1 MSTSAVEQDTT
12 GGTAPTP
19 SRGRRWPRRLLV
31 SVLVLLVLLTGL
43 LLGGGGWY
51 FAGEIDASA
60 LTVEPTH
67 PETVLTAA
75 RVGDGDITLAVDD
88 AASWRDELGSTGVF
102 GVFAGDSYGQV
113 FGTSSGPGAE
123 ITRQFRMLEGT
134 RPQDTESVGWTRN
147 AFPDPEAALG
157 RRTREISYPSDLG
170 DAPAWFVPGRSS
182 TWAVL
187 VHGKGESRVEML
199 RLMRSTVGAG
209 LPSMAITY
217 RNDVGAPQ
225 EPSHRYQYG
234 RTEWR
239 DLAKAVD
246 YATGHGADRV
256 VLVGASMGGGIIA
269 SYLQHTPSHPRVAG
283 LVLDAPMLD
292 LGETVSYGA
301 SQRPLP
307 LFGHVPGALTWTAKR
322 LATLRYGLD
331 WSAVN
336 YADDSEWLD
345 VPTLV
350 LHGTED
356 TTVPIALSRQLAADH
371 RDLVRLDTV
380 EGAHHVAAWNA
391 DPRGYEGRVRG
402 FIRRL

>member
-1 MSTSAVEQDTT
+1 
-12 GGTAPTP
+12 
-19 SRGRRWPRRLLV
+19 
-31 SVLVLLVLLTGL
+31 
-43 LLGGGGWY
+43 
-51 FAGEIDASA
+51 
-60 LTVEPTH
+60 
-67 PETVLTAA
+67 
-75 RVGDGDITLAVDD
+75 
-88 AASWRDELGSTGVF
+88 
-102 GVFAGDSYGQV
+102 
-113 FGTSSGPGAE
+113 
-123 ITRQFRMLEGT
+123 MLEGT

-157 RRTREISYPSDLG
+157 RRAREISYPTDLG

-246 YATGHGADRV
+246 YATEHGADRV

-336 YADDSEWLD
+336 YADDSELAGRAD
-345 VPTLV
+345 AGLPRHRGHHRADRAEPAAGRRPPRPGPARRRRGRAPRRRVERRPAGLRGSGPRLHPTAV
-350 LHGTED
+350 TPTD
-356 TTVPIALSRQLAADH
+356 AI
-371 RDLVRLDTV
+371 
-380 EGAHHVAAWNA
+380 
-391 DPRGYEGRVRG
+391 
-402 FIRRL
+402 